1 MRVGLMVLLL
11 LLPLASGW
19 QTSAAPKP
27 IQELPPFGEE
37 RLLVLEEGVW
47 TSQDWQ
53 ELLEEGVQPLRS
65 VSPHALLVWT
75 GGPLETIPGV
85 KSLPFNDAA
94 FLQPLRPLDD
104 GEITVRVLFEPRL
117 PTSAVAQLN
126 NRLAMVTTSGLLAQE
141 GWASLPAS
149 TVITVPRAV
158 AMNELPLLEGVLW
171 VEPVLSPNGRNDQAA
186 ELLQTGSYDAVP
198 FWNVGLNGHGVVLGV
213 ADSGLDADHACFRN
227 ATTSMSTHAEPNATY
242 PAVGIFGDDH
252 RKILHLNTTIDGN
265 DTPGHSDYRHGT
277 HVIGSL
283 GCYEVGAQRNGT
295 FPSNGS
301 TLAYGA
307 KLVVQDI
314 VSDDGWVPPSVDE
327 LLWEASAYGAVIHS
341 NSWGDDT
348 TAYTERTGR
357 FDAYARAMPWSVAVI
372 APGNSGEGILEPA
385 NGRNVVSVGA
395 STKSSQPERWPSSSY
410 GPTEAGTDGVFVLA
424 PGATISSAAGD
435 GFWSSNNNNLRP
447 SSGTS
452 MATPLA
458 ASAMGVL
465 QQMYEEGWLHGAH
478 EPLTPVAMSAPVWS
492 SPVNPETVLLG
503 EGFTPSGSLLRA
515 TVAMATHP
523 LQEAERNGGTSTNA
537 LHNPYDGWGV
547 TNLSRLLDVGALKN
561 GTSPSTSLWVHDSY
575 RMDKGAVST
584 WFETYA
590 SGANNL
596 SGLSELSWDGAGAA
610 GPFLQTGDVF
620 EERFTPM
627 NNRSVRLRLA
637 FPAQPEPAMVDDLQL
652 RVVLENGRVLLPDRL
667 NADGE
672 PVMYNASVADF
683 YDTDVFPNSNETV
696 VGIDIPAHY
705 LADASWFDVQVVAR
719 YVQPG
724 GLPGTVGLDGDATGF
739 SLVVQGVERDATDH
753 LDGDGDGVANL
764 DDLCPFED
772 ATAADDDQ
780 DGCLDDGDGDGVAD
794 PYDACPA
801 VNAAEY
807 DANADGCFDDT
818 DKDGVTDNI
827 DVCVTEDLAW
837 PVTATGCYPVDAPPS
852 LSVSSSP
859 ANNTTLDRIVLIEWA
874 LVDVDGDG
882 ANVTLSLVF
891 ADQPSTT
898 VATCSQFVEVAEPHT
913 CVWRLPDDLV
923 PFYIAEA
930 RYDIIVGIETGNRSP
945 AAVDERLFEVIV
957 VNVLLPQAATIVPEG
972 AGGDAGSSTIIV
984 GAFGLLLGA
993 LVARWSRYRRRVGEP
1008 PGVADPFPRA
1018 TAEGVHQEVK
1028 GKTAP

>member
-1 MRVGLMVLLL
+1 M
-11 LLPLASGW
+11 
-19 QTSAAPKP
+19 
-27 IQELPPFGEE
+27 
-37 RLLVLEEGVW
+37 LEEGVW
-47 TSQDWQ
+47 TSADWQ
-53 ELLEEGVQPLRS
+53 ELLDQGVQPLRS
-65 VSPHALLVWT
+65 VSPQRLLVWMV
-75 GGPLETIPGV
+75 GPVELARGV
-85 KSLPFNDAA
+85 ESLPFNDAA
-94 FLQPLRPLDD
+94 FLEPLMPLDD
-104 GEITVRVLFEPRL
+104 GEIPVRVLFEPRL
-117 PTSAVAQLN
+117 PPSAVAHLN
-126 NRLAMVTTSGLLAQE
+126 DHLATVTTSGLLAQQ

-171 VEPVLSPNGRNDQAA
+171 VEPVLTTNGRNGQAA
-186 ELLQTGSYDAVP
+186 ELLQTGSFDAIP

-227 ATTSMSTHAEPNATY
+227 ATTSTSTHAEPNAPY
-242 PAVGIFGDDH
+242 PAVGVFGDDH
-252 RKILHLNTTIDGN
+252 RKILHLNTTVDDN

-301 TLAYGA
+301 TLAYEA

-314 VSDDGWVPPSVDE
+314 VSGDGWVPPSVDE
-327 LLWEASAYGAVIHS
+327 LLWEASSYGAVIHS

-357 FDAYARAMPWSVAVI
+357 FDGYAKAMPWSVAVI

-385 NGRNVVSVGA
+385 NGRNVISVGA
-395 STKSSQPERWPSSSY
+395 STKSTTPERWSSSSY

-458 ASAMGVL
+458 SSAMGIL
-465 QQMYEEGWLHGAH
+465 QQMYEEGWLHGAR
-478 EPLTPVAMSAPVWS
+478 EPLTPVAMNPPVWS
-492 SPVNPETVLLG
+492 SAVQAETVLLG

-515 TVAMATHP
+515 TLAMATHP
-523 LQEAERNGGTSTNA
+523 LQASERNGGSNTDA
-537 LHNPYDGWGV
+537 LHNSYDGWGV
-547 TNLSRLLDVGALKN
+547 TNLSRLLDVGALEN
-561 GTSPSTSLWVHDSY
+561 GTSPSSSLWVHDSY

-584 WFETYA
+584 WFDTHA
-590 SGANNL
+590 NGANNL
-596 SGLSELSWDGAGAA
+596 SGLSEVSWDGTGAA

-667 NADGE
+667 NAEGE
-672 PVMYNASVADF
+672 PIMYNASVANLNDI
-683 YDTDVFPNSNETV
+683 DVFPNSNETV
-696 VGIDIPAHY
+696 VGLDIPAHY
-705 LADASWFDVQVVAR
+705 LANASWFDVQVVAR

-724 GLPGTVGLDGDATGF
+724 GLAGTVGLDGDAAGF
-739 SLVVQGVERDATDH
+739 SLVIQGVERDATDH
-753 LDGDGDGVANL
+753 LDGDGDGVANI

-772 ATAADDDQ
+772 ATAADADR

-794 PYDACPA
+794 PYDACPT
-801 VNAAEY
+801 VNATEY
-807 DANADGCFDDT
+807 DTDADGCFDDT
-818 DKDGVTDNI
+818 DGDGVTDNDDACI
-827 DVCVTEDLAW
+827 TEDLAW
-837 PVTATGCYPVDAPPS
+837 PVTAAGCYPVDMPPS
-852 LSVSSSP
+852 LSVSFSP
-859 ANNTTLDRIVLIEWA
+859 ENNTALNNTVLIEWA
-874 LVDVDGDG
+874 LVDADGDG
-882 ANVTLSLVF
+882 ANVTLALVF
-891 ADQPSTT
+891 SDQPNTT
-898 VATCSQFVEVAEPHT
+898 VVACNRFVEVAEVQT
-913 CVWRLPDDLV
+913 CQWKLPDDLV

-930 RYDIIVGIETGNRSP
+930 RYDIVADLETGNRSP
-945 AAVDERLFEVIV
+945 AAVADRIHEVV
-957 VNVLLPQAATIVPEG
+957 AVNVLLPQEITVVS
-972 AGGDAGSSTIIV
+972 GGDVRESGGSAVIL

-993 LVARWSRYRRRVGEP
+993 LVARWNRSRRRGGEP
-1008 PGVADPFPRA
+1008 PGVAAPFRRTP
-1018 TAEGVHQEVK
+1018 
-1028 GKTAP
+1028 